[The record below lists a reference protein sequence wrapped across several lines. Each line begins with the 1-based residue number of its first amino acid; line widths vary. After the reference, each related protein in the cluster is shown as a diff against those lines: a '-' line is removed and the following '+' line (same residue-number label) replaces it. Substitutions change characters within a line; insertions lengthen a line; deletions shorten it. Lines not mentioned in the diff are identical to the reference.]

1 MNSSQLIAFLP
12 VICIAASA
20 VIVMLTIAIRRDF
33 ALTCLVAGLGIL
45 VSLLAL
51 MAAGQQSPVYVTS
64 LIRMDAYGLFAMALL
79 LLAGLVVIVFCY
91 DYFKDREGENEELL
105 FLILT
110 ALLGG
115 CVLVTASHFATFFI
129 GLETLSVS
137 LFVLVGYAL
146 GQSRSLEAA
155 TKYLVLS
162 GVSSALLLMGMALIY
177 SECGQLSFSGIEQY
191 LAEQE
196 IFNAMV
202 LTGIVF
208 IVAGVGFKL
217 SLAPFHMWTPDVYEG
232 APAPVTAFI
241 ATVSKGAVFLLLLR
255 FFLSG
260 GGYSYVAMMTVI
272 TVMAVLS
279 ILLGNVL
286 ALLQDNVKRMLAYS
300 SIAHMGYLLIAFIAG
315 GNIESN
321 FVVES
326 VIFYLAAYFMTTLGA
341 FGVVSLLSTP
351 QAEAVELS
359 SYRGLFWR
367 RPGLATV
374 FTFMLL
380 SLAGIPLTA
389 GFIGKF
395 YIFAVG
401 ADAQL
406 WGMLLMLIVGSGLGL
421 YYYLRVIVVMSISQE
436 SGNYAGREAVL
447 ARMSSAVLVL
457 LTLLLVWL
465 GVDPIHL
472 MNLIHGV

>member
-1 MNSSQLIAFLP
+1 
-12 VICIAASA
+12 
-20 VIVMLTIAIRRDF
+20 
-33 ALTCLVAGLGIL
+33 
-45 VSLLAL
+45 
-51 MAAGQQSPVYVTS
+51 
-64 LIRMDAYGLFAMALL
+64 
-79 LLAGLVVIVFCY
+79 
-91 DYFKDREGENEELL
+91 
-105 FLILT
+105 
-110 ALLGG
+110 
-115 CVLVTASHFATFFI
+115 
-129 GLETLSVS
+129 

-260 GGYSYVAMMTVI
+260 GGYSYVSMMTVI
-272 TVMAVLS
+272 TVMSVMS

-315 GNIESN
+315 GGIESD

-326 VIFYLAAYFMTTLGA
+326 VIFYLVAYFMTTLGA

-351 QAEAVELS
+351 QSEAVELS

-406 WGMLLMLIVGSGLGL
+406 WGMLLVLIIGSGLGL

>member
-1 MNSSQLIAFLP
+1 MNSSQLIAFSP
-12 VICIAASA
+12 VICVAASA
-20 VIVMLTIAIRRDF
+20 VIVMLIIAVRRHF
-33 ALTCLVAGLGIL
+33 ALACLMAGLGIL

-51 MAAGQQSPVYVTS
+51 TAAGRQGSVQVTP

-79 LLAGLVVIVFCY
+79 LLSGLAVIAFCY
-91 DYFKDREGENEELL
+91 DYFKDHEGENEELL

-137 LFVLVGYAL
+137 LFVLVGYVP

-155 TKYLVLS
+155 SKYLVLS

-177 SECGQLSFSGIEQY
+177 SECGQLNFSGIEQY
-191 LAEQE
+191 LASQE
-196 IFNAMV
+196 LFNAMV

-217 SLAPFHMWTPDVYEG
+217 SLVPFHLWTPDVYEG

-241 ATVSKGAVFLLLLR
+241 ATVSKGAVFMLLLR
-255 FFLSG
+255 FFLDSG
-260 GGYSYVAMMTVI
+260 SYSYASVLTVF

-279 ILLGNVL
+279 ILFGNVL

-315 GNIESN
+315 SSIAPNLVIES
-321 FVVES
+321 VT
-326 VIFYLAAYFMTTLGA
+326 FYLAAYFITTLGA
-341 FGVVSLLSTP
+341 FGVVSVLSTP
-351 QAEAVELS
+351 RAEAVELS

-367 RPGLATV
+367 RPGLAAV
-374 FTFMLL
+374 FTLMLL

-395 YIFAVG
+395 YLFAAG

-406 WGMLLMLIVGSGLGL
+406 WGLLLMLIIGSGLGL
-421 YYYLRVIVVMSISQE
+421 YYYLRVIVVMSISQAAD
-436 SGNYAGREAVL
+436 SHAGPVAALGRMASATLALLAV
-447 ARMSSAVLVL
+447 
-457 LTLLLVWL
+457 LLVWL

-472 MNLIHGV
+472 MSLIQGL